1 MTRRQQDI
9 IEGLAE
15 ARRKALAAGYNR
27 EAVEATIET
36 VIDSLA
42 ESCSIYAAEVKDA
55 IFGEDR

>member
-15 ARRKALAAGYNR
+15 ARRKALRAGYHR
-27 EAVEATIET
+27 DAVESTIEI

-42 ESCSIYAAEVKDA
+42 VACAIDAAEVKDA